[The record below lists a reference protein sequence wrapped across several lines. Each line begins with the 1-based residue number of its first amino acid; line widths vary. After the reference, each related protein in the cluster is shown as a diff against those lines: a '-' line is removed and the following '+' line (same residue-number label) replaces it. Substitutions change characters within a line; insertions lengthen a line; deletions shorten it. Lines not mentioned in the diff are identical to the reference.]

1 MAVTSGIA
9 NMPHIWLIDCPLNF
23 AKNSEIFHVT
33 PFISIY
39 TSILSFEVCYSTKL
53 LSQSLNNLH
62 APATIMIYYTRCH
75 FISFTYRIFI
85 RRWSHRFFSRKKLI
99 RYYVSTLEDEDI
111 SHHFFFQLISIIDRR
126 LDPIP
131 LSNVP
136 INALQFQILQSYFF
150 FANSFAFHRPNSPS
164 LRCTSLVWMA
174 RGGSSEEQSRVLGS
188 LAIKLWYFS
197 FFGSSSMNSLKTN
210 SDVGGQK
217 GRDLSMFTFVRS
229 CPPIVR
235 SYPPTV
241 RSCTPQNCNFAWT
254 LACPWRHCWKATA
267 SSSDLY
273 YRATPITHF

>member
-1 MAVTSGIA
+1 MHS
-9 NMPHIWLIDCPLNF
+9 NFKSCNHIFSLLIH
-23 AKNSEIFHVT
+23 S
-33 PFISIY
+33 PFIDQIRPVWDAPLWSEWLVEEAQR
-39 TSILSFEVCYSTKL
+39 SNPEFWVA
-53 LSQSLNNLH
+53 SQSNYG
-62 APATIMIYYTRCH
+62 I
-75 FISFTYRIFI
+75 
-85 RRWSHRFFSRKKLI
+85 
-99 RYYVSTLEDEDI
+99 
-111 SHHFFFQLISIIDRR
+111 
-126 LDPIP
+126 
-131 LSNVP
+131 
-136 INALQFQILQSYFF
+136 
-150 FANSFAFHRPNSPS
+150 
-164 LRCTSLVWMA
+164 
-174 RGGSSEEQSRVLGS
+174 
-188 LAIKLWYFS
+188 FS